1 MFSFDID
8 YKKKRVIL
16 SLLGLI
22 ASCVFT
28 FAQVDQL
35 LCLQTQSRDG
45 LSR

>member
-22 ASCVFT
+22 AGCVFT
-28 FAQVDQL
+28 FAQVDQGTHL
-35 LCLQTQSRDG
+35 FHGRVG
-45 LSR
+45 A